1 MTNFSKKTN
10 GQFFQKKQM
19 QFGEKR
25 TDKHFAKQSK
35 KSKIQRNRAMNSKD
49 ERTFAF
55 CSTTRFRYDLGRK
68 YLIKE

>member
-1 MTNFSKKTN
+1 MDNFFK
-10 GQFFQKKQM
+10 KKQM

-35 KSKIQRNRAMNSKD
+35 KKQKSVLRNRAMNSKD

>member
-1 MTNFSKKTN
+1 MDNFFK
-10 GQFFQKKQM
+10 KKQM

-35 KSKIQRNRAMNSKD
+35 KKQNSVLRNRAMNSKD